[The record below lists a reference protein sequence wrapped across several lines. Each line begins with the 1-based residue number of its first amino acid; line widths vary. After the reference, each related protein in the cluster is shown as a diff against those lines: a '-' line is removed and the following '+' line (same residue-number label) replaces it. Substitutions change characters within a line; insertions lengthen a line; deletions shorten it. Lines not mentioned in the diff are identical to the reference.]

1 MELITPATK
10 VATVE
15 HGKRWGGWW
24 IGSAVLISV
33 IAVVANQQLEVVAYK
48 IALLCIA
55 MFLSYVFDRTL
66 FSNAQDV
73 DRGMPRDVL
82 SAARLVARAVVAG
95 FVITGVMLGI

>member
-1 MELITPATK
+1 MMMTPETK
-10 VATVE
+10 EATV
-15 HGKRWGGWW
+15 HHAKRWGGWW
-24 IGSAVLISV
+24 VGAVVLIAV
-33 IAVVANQQLEVVAYK
+33 IGVVANQQLEVVAYK

-66 FSNAQDV
+66 FSNAPDV